1 MRRGERQFTAGAV
14 GRGRG
19 VVALEVVVVCGRCEP
34 VRGQGGAAGGQGRQQ
49 QGRRGGRRAI
59 ATADEAARWAVVGG
73 YDGSREESGGGSRR
87 SGLVP
92 LQRGP
97 KA

>member
-1 MRRGERQFTAGAV
+1 MRHGERQVSADAV
-14 GRGRG
+14 GSRARG
-19 VVALEVVVVCGRCEP
+19 VALEVVVVCGRCEP

-73 YDGSREESGGGSRR
+73 YDGSRLEESGGGSRR

-92 LQRGP
+92 LQRC
-97 KA
+97 